1 MTRTTTSRALA
12 ILFVGAAFSSGVLA
26 APTSLP
32 PTGFNL
38 SSTEAQLS
46 NSSFG
51 QGSLSESQPAKLSHG
66 VEDANVVSLGQVGVD
81 RTFKDSPKHDQ
92 DSWTEDDNL
101 DSIKIPV
108 SFHAKEHR
116 ADLSKRGWPS
126 TKLGGGSSS
135 QERADERD
143 RLLPTKEE
151 QKRLERDR
159 LKAQQE
165 ENRLRSEAR
174 RKKDREEKRAEMEQR
189 ALHPSSSSSV
199 SGSLSGTQELRH
211 RANVAP
217 LQVGDDR
224 IVEDPKQDQDGIKD
238 DEDSINLASKVNN
251 VPVSFNAGENRADHS
266 KPGIEWT
273 FLHIKRPVNAGRR
286 KKQKRGEAA
295 REEYRAQELAKY
307 EKMRQE
313 LERQKRLLNGE
324 QLTVTYATDLGLGV
338 LTLTNWL

>member
-12 ILFVGAAFSSGVLA
+12 ILFVGAAISSGVLA
-26 APTSLP
+26 APTSPL
-32 PTGFNL
+32 TGSNL

-81 RTFKDSPKHDQ
+81 RTFKDPKHEQ
-92 DSWTEDDNL
+92 DSWTEDDE

-135 QERADERD
+135 QKRADERD

-151 QKRLERDR
+151 QEGEEQAR

-189 ALHPSSSSSV
+189 RQARLEEQQAQQ
-199 SGSLSGTQELRH
+199 SGEPSGTQ
-211 RANVAP
+211 
-217 LQVGDDR
+217 G
-224 IVEDPKQDQDGIKD
+224 
-238 DEDSINLASKVNN
+238 
-251 VPVSFNAGENRADHS
+251 
-266 KPGIEWT
+266 
-273 FLHIKRPVNAGRR
+273 
-286 KKQKRGEAA
+286 
-295 REEYRAQELAKY
+295 
-307 EKMRQE
+307 
-313 LERQKRLLNGE
+313 
-324 QLTVTYATDLGLGV
+324 
-338 LTLTNWL
+338 